1 MSLLSEFQFSQ
12 LENESLKETITK
24 QKKEISELKKLISI
38 FSSPKFYLEAKNGE
52 ELYKG
57 MRFYYIYNNLG
68 VMLECFLSETDEKA
82 EIIFDNFTNSYI
94 PYREELIKSHRED
107 GIYMIFLKTYTT
119 KISNLTDLP
128 YIHVTYILKNSI
140 ESIKEYISEN
150 SHSNKSDNVK
160 NSIER
165 ILNDWD
171 ITFSELKLKKNEL
184 NSNNHNTI
192 KLK

>member
-107 GIYMIFLKTYTT
+107 GIHMIFLKTYTT